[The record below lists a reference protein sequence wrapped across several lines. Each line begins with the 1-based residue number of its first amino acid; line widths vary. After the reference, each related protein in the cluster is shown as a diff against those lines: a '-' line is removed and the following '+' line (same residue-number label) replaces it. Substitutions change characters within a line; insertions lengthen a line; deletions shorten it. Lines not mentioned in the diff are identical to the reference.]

1 MPAHDLDWLGSSL
14 RVELAGRDLEPADEV
29 SGADFGTFGP
39 ASDEVKHLIAG
50 VRGHPAVG
58 LLSPRL
64 LFMQCALLS
73 SSVVPSCACAS
84 INWR

>member
-1 MPAHDLDWLGSSL
+1 MPAYDLDWLGSSL

-39 ASDEVKHLIAG
+39 ASDEVNHLIAG

-58 LLSPRL
+58 QLSPRL
-64 LFMQCALLS
+64 F
-73 SSVVPSCACAS
+73 VRSCAHLSVRWPRPALGPH
-84 INWR
+84 